1 MIYKL
6 ASRDPHKVFVRF
18 ELPPAIWADQVH
30 LAGDFND
37 WNHTSHPMVSNR
49 DDGIWY
55 IVLELERGKS
65 YEFRYLVNGR
75 EWHND
80 WKADQYVPNS
90 FGGTNS
96 VVFADLPPV
105 QSPCIS
111 GRGQKP
117 EGQGTEK

>member
-1 MIYKL
+1 MIFKL
-6 ASRDPHKVFVRF
+6 ASRDPHKVLVRF

-30 LAGDFND
+30 LVGDFND
-37 WNHTSHPMVSNR
+37 WNQTSHPMVSNR

-55 IVLELERGKS
+55 IVLELERGKR

-96 VVFADLPPV
+96 VVFADLPPE
-105 QSPCIS
+105 
-111 GRGQKP
+111 QKP
-117 EGQGTEK
+117 DRLDTET